1 MAEDNK
7 RLIPMTIRHIE
18 DDLWEIS
25 IDGCT
30 SYKVN
35 GEIDDIKRVCR
46 RIKAKDGDEHGK
58 CRSSKIGTYKSMF
71 SDQDNNEHKINVWK
85 SKVPHSSQEFLK
97 LMENNAMSKSVKLTK
112 NYIIEGVIYKKGTIL
127 EFKEKLDFLPSDI
140 WEKAQDIKDE
150 HERFEFIKAE
160 LNKLGDDY
168 SDDEISDFINKYK
181 NELNESKLYEKLD
194 QSEIDIMIDVLKE
207 TIESEDTV
215 DPSKYDE
222 VLKKA
227 EKDTK
232 LLNAWEA
239 LSNADDK
246 TFIKKENAFWN
257 AFDEL
262 CKPYKK

>member
-1 MAEDNK
+1 MATYGRNDRVNRT
-7 RLIPMTIRHIE
+7 RL
-18 DDLWEIS
+18 
-25 IDGCT
+25 
-30 SYKVN
+30 Y
-35 GEIDDIKRVCR
+35 
-46 RIKAKDGDEHGK
+46 
-58 CRSSKIGTYKSMF
+58 
-71 SDQDNNEHKINVWK
+71 DQI
-85 SKVPHSSQEFLK
+85 
-97 LMENNAMSKSVKLTK
+97 A
-112 NYIIEGVIYKKGTIL
+112 
-127 EFKEKLDFLPSDI
+127 
-140 WEKAQDIKDE
+140 
-150 HERFEFIKAE
+150 
-160 LNKLGDDY
+160 
-168 SDDEISDFINKYK
+168 
-181 NELNESKLYEKLD
+181 KLYEKLD